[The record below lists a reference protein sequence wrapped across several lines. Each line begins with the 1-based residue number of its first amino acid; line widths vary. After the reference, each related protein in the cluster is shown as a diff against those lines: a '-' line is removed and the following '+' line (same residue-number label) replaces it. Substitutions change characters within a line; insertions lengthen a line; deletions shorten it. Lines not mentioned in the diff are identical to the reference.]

1 MLCFTFDLGK
11 TQLIPYIN
19 TSVVFYKR
27 QLWFYNLGINLR
39 SNNEAYMCVW
49 EESEGKRDSN
59 EIGSAILSFIDYV
72 DLDSY
77 DKVNTLRGPKS
88 P

>member
-1 MLCFTFDLGK
+1 
-11 TQLIPYIN
+11 
-19 TSVVFYKR
+19 
-27 QLWFYNLGINLR
+27 
-39 SNNEAYMCVW
+39 MCVW